1 MLVME
6 HYFRDVLQIPAANF
20 ETRNYFLLGDRLTTA
35 RERAAQDQRLVDRS
49 EHRFDRLSSFQ
60 VLSGLMH
67 FVMNQ
72 IQNIGKNSWGGADRD
87 TVSLE
92 TCVKKLPNRESINVR
107 KIDFYAWLRFLDVV
121 LRALV
126 LQAAIVILRLPS
138 PEALDTCN
146 LDDNTFCKL
155 CMHIATQFVMPSLDR
170 LEAEGLKRL
179 PGSTQNGNA
188 VLLMHDLMT
197 VWEMRQS
204 IKFGHPERMQRM
216 LKFWT
221 PMFYA
226 GGSYNYANEGM
237 ELLHNLVHDWP
248 SEISNI
254 LRAGM
259 FINTQGKPSTFKET
273 DIRVEHFNKVVKS
286 HTDGVNAAPGALE
299 KIVPAIGH
307 IQELREQVFEDLG
320 INAHDHYH
328 SNVAQHKD
336 VRLLLGHF
344 FSAKVFDFSADVASL
359 HTMVDLYRSGLQ
371 HLAGPGGGH
380 AKHLQ
385 RHILCRQIRVSEVA
399 GDNGGITGGEA

>member
-1 MLVME
+1 MKRSCRTAKKVEDIRGYSKSKSRGNPNGEGL
-6 HYFRDVLQIPAANF
+6 YGKSRPTLRKQAA
-20 ETRNYFLLGDRLTTA
+20 A
-35 RERAAQDQRLVDRS
+35 REREPRAAKLYGERNPHVQIDGHCRMNKILKNGGRS
-49 EHRFDRLSSFQ
+49 IRSAREDLPLPISNASLGAQPLTTSHSGNPVVRVWINQPSAKG

-72 IQNIGKNSWGGADRD
+72 IQNIGKNAWGGADRD
-87 TVSLE
+87 AVSLE
-92 TCVKKLPNRESINVR
+92 TCVKKLPNRESINVC

-146 LDDNTFCKL
+146 LDDKAFCKL
-155 CMHIATQFVMPSLDR
+155 CTHIATQFVMPSLDR

-179 PGSTQNGNA
+179 SGSTQNANA

-197 VWEMRQS
+197 VLEMRQS

-226 GGSYNYANEGM
+226 GGRYNYANEGM
-237 ELLHNLVHDWP
+237 ELLHNLVHDWL
-248 SEISNI
+248 SEVSNI
-254 LRAGM
+254 LCAGM
-259 FINTQGKPSTFKET
+259 FINTQGKP
-273 DIRVEHFNKVVKS
+273 N
-286 HTDGVNAAPGALE
+286 GVNAALGALE

-320 INAHDHYH
+320 IDDHDHYH
-328 SNVAQHKD
+328 SKVAQHKD
-336 VRLLLGHF
+336 VRLLLRHF
-344 FSAKVFDFSADVASL
+344 LSAKVFNFSADAS
-359 HTMVDLYRSGLQ
+359 G
-371 HLAGPGGGH
+371 
-380 AKHLQ
+380 KHK
-385 RHILCRQIRVSEVA
+385 VA
-399 GDNGGITGGEA
+399 G